1 MTLIYFNL
9 MLSVSYKISTFAF
22 VVNYKLPAK

>member
-1 MTLIYFNL
+1 MALIYFNL

-22 VVNYKLPAK
+22 VVNHKQPAK

>member
-9 MLSVSYKISTFAF
+9 MLSVSYKISTFAYE
-22 VVNYKLPAK
+22 VNHKLPAK